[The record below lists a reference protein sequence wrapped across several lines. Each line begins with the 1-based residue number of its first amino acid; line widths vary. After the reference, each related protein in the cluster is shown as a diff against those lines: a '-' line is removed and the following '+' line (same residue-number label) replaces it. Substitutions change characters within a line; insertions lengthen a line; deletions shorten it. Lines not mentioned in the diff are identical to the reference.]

1 MESALWGFIGTLIGV
16 GSSVSTTYLTNK
28 KSIDLQKDA
37 DLLKRNELSRVFQ
50 RETLLNL
57 QDTLHETMRLIG
69 QMHLEDT
76 HNYKET
82 GIWGKSLFSEDI
94 NEGLMLSMR
103 KISILKERISNN
115 QLRLN
120 LDDLHKDLCKPSFV
134 KSKSESS
141 KLLENILDKFES
153 FMKELGIVLRENY

>member
-1 MESALWGFIGTLIGV
+1 MESALWGFLGTLVGV
-16 GSSVSTTYLTNK
+16 GSSISTTYLTNK
-28 KSIDLQKDA
+28 KSINLQKDA
-37 DLLKRNELSRVFQ
+37 DLLKRNELSRAFQ

-57 QDTLHETMRLIG
+57 QDTLYETMRLIG

-76 HNYKET
+76 NNYKKT
-82 GIWGKSLFSEDI
+82 GIWGKSQFSEDI
-94 NEGLMLSMR
+94 NEKFMLSMR

-120 LDDLHKDLCKPSFV
+120 LDDLHEDLNKPFFA
-134 KSKSESS
+134 KSENESS
-141 KLLENILDKFES
+141 MLFQNILDKFRF

>member
-1 MESALWGFIGTLIGV
+1 MESALWGFLGTLVGV
-16 GSSVSTTYLTNK
+16 VSSVSTTYLTNK

-57 QDTLHETMRLIG
+57 QDTLYETMRLIG
-69 QMHLEDT
+69 QIHLEDT
-76 HNYKET
+76 RNYKET
-82 GIWGKSLFSEDI
+82 GVWGKSLLGEEI
-94 NEGLMLSMR
+94 NENLMLLMR

-134 KSKSESS
+134 KSKNESS